1 MLPEVFIIEAK
12 RTPIGVFLG
21 ALSAMTAID
30 LGAEVTNSL
39 FHSQAELKQQVQSL
53 FMGNVLSANLGQ
65 APARQVA
72 LASGLPQT
80 TRTTTINKV
89 CASGMKAIHLAAQ
102 EIQLG
107 ISQLVV
113 AVGAESMSNVPF
125 YAPLRSGHKF
135 GHFSFTDGL
144 LKDGL
149 TDAYHGYHMGNAA
162 ETTVRKYGISRSA
175 QDRYAIAS
183 YQKALSATKSGKFN
197 REIIAID
204 PIPGKG
210 KDPVTSDE
218 DIFKL
223 KEEKVAQLRAT
234 FEENGTITAANAS
247 NLNDGAAA
255 LLLASA
261 QLVEEYGLKPIGKLV
276 AYADAEQAPEDFSTS
291 PALAIQQILTQKQL
305 SIGDIDFFEIN
316 EAYASVVLANAQI
329 LDIPERKINRY
340 GGAIALGHPLGA
352 SGARIATTL
361 LSVLKQEAGHR
372 GIAAI
377 CNGGGG
383 ASAILIETL

>member
-12 RTPIGVFLG
+12 RTPLGGFLG

-149 TDAYHGYHMGNAA
+149 TDAYHGSHMGNAA